1 MCFPPVGCGNWR
13 HAAQSEHSVRS
24 GGGVRID
31 LWNRSVISDR
41 HQPEIT
47 SKVDS
52 YFAINYCHVPQRML
66 SASGIDSLDSSSL
79 AGLINNINIDICKWL
94 RYATEIDRHGY
105 RKSSNYL
112 F

>member
-13 HAAQSEHSVRS
+13 HAAQSTHSVRS
-24 GGGVRID
+24 GGVRID

-66 SASGIDSLDSSSL
+66 SVSGIDPLDSSL
-79 AGLINNINIDICKWL
+79 AGLIIIILLLIFVN
-94 RYATEIDRHGY
+94 G
-105 RKSSNYL
+105 
-112 F
+112 